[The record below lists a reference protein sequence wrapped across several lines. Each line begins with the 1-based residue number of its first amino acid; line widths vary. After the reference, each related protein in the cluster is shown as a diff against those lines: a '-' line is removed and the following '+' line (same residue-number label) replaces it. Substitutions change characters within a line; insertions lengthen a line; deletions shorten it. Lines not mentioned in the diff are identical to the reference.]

1 MVDSAG
7 FEATMGDKLLI
18 LYLEDDHR
26 DVELVESEL
35 LARGLE
41 HELIRAQDL
50 DQFLSAL
57 ESARPDVIL
66 SDYALRGSDYLP
78 ALRAARRKRAGAPFL
93 LVCDPIGEELA
104 AEAIRLGASD
114 IVLKQRIHLLA
125 PAIERALAQKGP
137 EDIDSA
143 ESVFRALVEQS
154 LAGIYL
160 IQDYRFVY
168 VNPKLAEIFGYTQQE
183 VLSLGALELVAEED
197 RPLVAENIR
206 KRLTGQMQ
214 TAHYSFRGRRKDG
227 SQILVEVQGGRTE
240 FQGKPAI
247 LGVLLDI
254 TDRQRAQEA
263 LRESEQKY
271 RELVEKINDAIYATD
286 ENGIITYMSPAAEQI
301 TGYSLDELI
310 GHHFSEFIY
319 EEDLPGLTESFRR
332 SLAGISEPYEYR
344 IRTKGGQI
352 RWVRSHGRPIPS
364 EGRVIGLRG
373 VLSDITDRKRAEEA
387 VRLAEERHRQL
398 IQNAVYGIYRSSLDG
413 KFLEVN
419 PALVQMLGYDSA
431 EELLAVDMA
440 SDIYLDPNERHRL
453 IEQYREVGRIEG
465 VEVRWKRKDGSPIT
479 VRLSGRTLHDE
490 RGRLEGFEMIVEDVT
505 ERRLLEEQLRQAQK
519 MEAIG
524 QLAGGIAH
532 DFNNLLTAIIGY
544 AEVLL
549 MRLDPASDLYQ
560 FASQIKG
567 ASEQAA
573 SLVKQLLAFSRKQL
587 LQPKVIDL
595 NQLIKTSAK
604 MLSRLIGE
612 DIEMELVLDP
622 GLGKVKADP
631 VQIEQVIMN
640 LAVNAR
646 DAMPHGGKLTLET
659 KNVYLDEDYARR
671 HLGVR
676 PGHYVLM
683 AMSDTGVGMDQETL
697 SHIFE
702 PFFTTKEK
710 GKGTGLG
717 LSTVYGI
724 VKQSG
729 GNIWVYSEPG
739 KGTTFKIYLPRVEQE
754 ADPIEIKPRPDEVP
768 TGSET
773 ILLVEDDA
781 AVRHLAREILQM
793 SGYTVLEASSGVEA
807 LHIIESYGGQIDL
820 MLTDVVMPQMSGP
833 ELVAQAASRRPQMKV
848 LYMSGYSENII
859 AHHGIV
865 DPGIHF
871 LPKPFT
877 PEALALKVREVLDSG

>member
-1 MVDSAG
+1 M
-7 FEATMGDKLLI
+7 EDKLLI
-18 LYLEDDHR
+18 LYLEDDLR
-26 DVELVESEL
+26 DIQLVESEL
-35 LARGLE
+35 MARGLD
-41 HELIRAQDL
+41 HKLIKVQSL
-50 DQFLSAL
+50 DQLSSAL
-57 ESARPDVIL
+57 ESAQPDIIL
-66 SDYALRGSDYLP
+66 SDYKLKESDYLS
-78 ALRAARRKRAGAPFL
+78 ALKAVKLKGIGAPFI
-93 LVCDPIGEELA
+93 LVSDPMGEELA
-104 AEAIRLGASD
+104 AEAIRRGVSD
-114 IVLKQRIHLLA
+114 IVLKRRIHLLV
-125 PAIERALAQKGP
+125 PAIERALRERGAQV
-137 EDIDSA
+137 INSA

-160 IQDYRFVY
+160 IQGNRFVY
-168 VNPKLAEIFGYTQQE
+168 VNPKLAEIFGYAQQE
-183 VLSLGALELVAEED
+183 MLSLNSILEVVAEED
-197 RPLVAENIR
+197 RPLVAEKIR
-206 KRLTGQMQ
+206 ERLLGRTQ

-240 FQGKPAI
+240 FQGRPAI

-254 TDRQRAQEA
+254 TERQRAQEA

-271 RELVEKINDAIYATD
+271 RELVERINDAIYAVD
-286 ENGIITYMSPAAEQI
+286 ENGIITYMSPAAEQM
-301 TGYSLDELI
+301 TGYTVDELV

-319 EEDLPGLTESFRR
+319 DEDLPGLQESFRR
-332 SLAGISEPYEYR
+332 SLSGISEPYEYR
-344 IRTKGGQI
+344 IRTKDGRI
-352 RWVRSHGRPIPS
+352 RWVRSHGRSILS
-364 EGRVIGLRG
+364 EGKLSGLRG

-387 VRLAEERHRQL
+387 MRLAEERHRQL

-419 PALVQMLGYDSA
+419 PALVQMLGYGSA

-440 SDIYLDPNERHRL
+440 TDIYLDPDERHHL
-453 IEQYREVGRIEG
+453 IEQYRQAGRIEG
-465 VEVRWKRKDGSPIT
+465 IEVKWKRKDGSPIT

-490 RGRLEGFEMIVEDVT
+490 RGKLEGFEMIVEDVT

-532 DFNNLLTAIIGY
+532 DFNNLLTAVMGY

-549 MRLDPASDLYQ
+549 RRLDPASDLYQ
-560 FASQIKG
+560 FANQIKD

-573 SLVKQLLAFSRKQL
+573 SLIKQLLAFSRKQL
-587 LQPKVIDL
+587 LQPKVVDL
-595 NQLIKTSAK
+595 NQLITNSAN

-612 DIEMELVLDP
+612 DIEMDLILDP
-622 GLGKVKADP
+622 SLGKVKADP

-646 DAMPHGGKLTLET
+646 DAMPQGGKLTLET
-659 KNVYLDEDYARR
+659 RNVYLDEDYARR

-676 PGHYVLM
+676 PGHYILL
-683 AMSDTGVGMDQETL
+683 AMSDTGIGMDQETL

-729 GNIWVYSEPG
+729 GNIWVYSELG
-739 KGTTFKIYLPRVEQE
+739 RGTTFKIYLPRVEGE
-754 ADPIEIKPRPDEVP
+754 ADPIEIKLGPDADR

-781 AVRHLAREILQM
+781 AVRHLAKEILQM
-793 SGYTVLEASSGVEA
+793 HGYTVLEAPGGEEA
-807 LHIIESYGGQIDL
+807 LQLIEGYSGHIHL
-820 MLTDVVMPQMSGP
+820 MLTDVVMPRMSGP
-833 ELVAQAASRRPQMKV
+833 ELAARAAPLRPQMKV
-848 LYMSGYSENII
+848 LYMSGYSENAI
-859 AHHGIV
+859 AHHGILH
-865 DPGIHF
+865 PGTHF

-877 PEALALKVREVLDSG
+877 PEALALKVREVLDS

>member
-1 MVDSAG
+1 M
-7 FEATMGDKLLI
+7 EDKLLI
-18 LYLEDDHR
+18 LYLEDDLR
-26 DVELVESEL
+26 DIQLVESEL
-35 LARGLE
+35 MARGLD
-41 HELIRAQDL
+41 HKLIKVQSL
-50 DQFLSAL
+50 DQLSSAL
-57 ESARPDVIL
+57 ESAQPDIIL
-66 SDYALRGSDYLP
+66 SDYKLKESDYLS
-78 ALRAARRKRAGAPFL
+78 ALKAVKLKGIGAPFI
-93 LVCDPIGEELA
+93 LVSDPMGEELA
-104 AEAIRLGASD
+104 AEAIRRGVSD
-114 IVLKQRIHLLA
+114 IVLKRRIHLLV
-125 PAIERALAQKGP
+125 PAIERALRERGAQV
-137 EDIDSA
+137 INSA

-160 IQDYRFVY
+160 IQGNRFVY
-168 VNPKLAEIFGYTQQE
+168 VNPKLAEIFGYAQQE
-183 VLSLGALELVAEED
+183 MLSLNSILEVVAEED
-197 RPLVAENIR
+197 RPLVAEKIR
-206 KRLTGQMQ
+206 ERLLGRTQ

-227 SQILVEVQGGRTE
+227 SQIVVEVQGGRTE
-240 FQGKPAI
+240 FQGRPAI
-247 LGVLLDI
+247 LGLLLDI
-254 TDRQRAQEA
+254 TERQRAQEA

-271 RELVEKINDAIYATD
+271 RELVERINDAIYAVD
-286 ENGIITYMSPAAEQI
+286 ENGIITYMSPAAEQM
-301 TGYSLDELI
+301 TGYTVDELV

-319 EEDLPGLTESFRR
+319 DEDLPGLQESFRR
-332 SLAGISEPYEYR
+332 SLSGISEPYEYR
-344 IRTKGGQI
+344 IRTKDGRI
-352 RWVRSHGRPIPS
+352 RWVRSHGRSILS
-364 EGRVIGLRG
+364 EGKLSGLRG

-387 VRLAEERHRQL
+387 MRLAEERHRQL

-419 PALVQMLGYDSA
+419 PALVQMLGYGSA

-440 SDIYLDPNERHRL
+440 TDIYLDPDERHHF
-453 IEQYREVGRIEG
+453 IEQYRQAGRIEG
-465 VEVRWKRKDGSPIT
+465 IEVKWKRKDGSPIT

-490 RGRLEGFEMIVEDVT
+490 RGKLEGFEMIVEDVT

-532 DFNNLLTAIIGY
+532 DFNNLLTAVMGY

-549 MRLDPASDLYQ
+549 RRLDPASDLYQ
-560 FASQIKG
+560 FANQIKD

-573 SLVKQLLAFSRKQL
+573 SLIKQLLAFSRKQL
-587 LQPKVIDL
+587 LQPKVVDL
-595 NQLIKTSAK
+595 NQLITNSAN

-612 DIEMELVLDP
+612 DIEMDLILDP
-622 GLGKVKADP
+622 SLGKVKADP

-646 DAMPHGGKLTLET
+646 DAMPQGGKLTLET
-659 KNVYLDEDYARR
+659 RNVYLDEDYARR

-676 PGHYVLM
+676 PGHYILL
-683 AMSDTGVGMDQETL
+683 AMSDTGIGMDQETL

-729 GNIWVYSEPG
+729 GHIMVYSEPG
-739 KGTTFKIYLPRVEQE
+739 RGTTFKIYLPRVEGE
-754 ADPIEIKPRPDEVP
+754 ADPIEIKLGPDADR

-781 AVRHLAREILQM
+781 AVRHLAKEILQM
-793 SGYTVLEASSGVEA
+793 HGYTVLEAPGGEGALQLIEGYSG
-807 LHIIESYGGQIDL
+807 HIHL
-820 MLTDVVMPQMSGP
+820 MLTDVVMPRMSGP
-833 ELVAQAASRRPQMKV
+833 ELAARAAPLRPQMKV
-848 LYMSGYSENII
+848 LYMSGYSENAI
-859 AHHGIV
+859 AHHGILH
-865 DPGIHF
+865 PGTHF

-877 PEALALKVREVLDSG
+877 PEALALKVREVLDS